1 MNFKAVSF
9 CETVFFIGEKLKF
22 EVTILG
28 CGSATPT
35 LNRAA
40 TAQYV
45 NARERYFLIDCAEGT
60 QLQLRRYKAQ
70 VQRLHAIFIS
80 HLHGDHY
87 LGLTGLL
94 STMHLLGRK
103 KALHLYGPEGLMEIL
118 KVHWHQGKTI
128 LGFPLE
134 FVALQP
140 DGRQELYSDS
150 QVMVSSFPVRHRI
163 ECWGFRIEEKPLK
176 RKLVREAIDRFEV
189 PIAWRKRVVEGAD
202 FVKENGA
209 VIPNSEMTIAPRPP
223 KAYAYS
229 ADTLY
234 DVNIVPHIREVD
246 LLYHEATF
254 ATDLEYRA
262 RETFHSTAAQAAQIA
277 KMAEVKR
284 LVIGHYSARYKNTE
298 VLVNEAREY
307 FPETTGAEDGMCFT
321 L

>member
-1 MNFKAVSF
+1 MARDM
-9 CETVFFIGEKLKF
+9 KF

-35 LNRAA
+35 LRRAA
-40 TAQYV
+40 TAQYI

-103 KALHLYGPEGLMEIL
+103 KELKLYGPEGLMEIL
-118 KVHWHQGKTI
+118 NVHWHFGKTT

-134 FVALQP
+134 FTPLVPKQAQM
-140 DGRQELYSDS
+140 LYTDS
-150 QVMVSSFPVRHRI
+150 QVVVRSFPVKHRI
-163 ECWGFRIEEKPLK
+163 ECWGFRVEEQPLK
-176 RKLVREAIDRFEV
+176 HKLVREAIDRYNV
-189 PIAWRKRVVEGAD
+189 PIAWRKRVVDGEDYVDEFG
-202 FVKENGA
+202 K
-209 VIPNSEMTIAPRPP
+209 VIPNSALTVQPRPP
-223 KAYAYS
+223 KVYAYS

-234 DVNIVPHIREVD
+234 DANIVPHVKNAD

-254 ATDLEYRA
+254 ANDMEYRA
-262 RETFHSTAAQAAQIA
+262 RETFHSTAAQAGQIA
-277 KMAEVKR
+277 KMAEVKQ
-284 LVIGHYSARYKNTE
+284 LVIGHYSARYRNIDL
-298 VLVNEAREY
+298 LVNEARQY
-307 FPETTGAEDGMCFT
+307 FPDTIGAEDGMCFT